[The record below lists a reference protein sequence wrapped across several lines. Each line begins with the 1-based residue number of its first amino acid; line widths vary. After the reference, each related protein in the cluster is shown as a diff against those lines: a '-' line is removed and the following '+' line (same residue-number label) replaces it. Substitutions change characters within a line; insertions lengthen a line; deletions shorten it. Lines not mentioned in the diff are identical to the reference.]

1 MPFNLLIFPL
11 VGGYYI
17 LIRFEYLRYIQ
28 YRLESQRILL
38 NSAFAGIIL
47 LVACFM
53 LRTVVYLCFPSL
65 LDQLG
70 KLMLLQTTYFGTTS
84 FTLVAAVLFTEI
96 ANLFVDRKKAIRK
109 SLEKA
114 GNEFELLLSS
124 SFFDAHLLQFT
135 MDNGKVYIGW
145 VKELPKPFTT
155 NYIRITPALS
165 GYRNEQK
172 ELIFTT
178 QYLTVYAS
186 YISDGSVA
194 DQNELKTDLVLK
206 VDKINS
212 ASFFDMEIYKRFN
225 PNEEETDLNTQH
237 QAQA

>member
-17 LIRFEYLRYIQ
+17 LIRLEYLRYIQ

-47 LVACFM
+47 LVACFI
-53 LRTVVYLCFPSL
+53 LRAIAKMIFPEFIETIGA
-65 LDQLG
+65 Q
-70 KLMLLQTTYFGTTS
+70 MPVRIPYFGTTS
-84 FTLVAAVLFTEI
+84 FTLLAAVAFTEI
-96 ANLFVDRKKAIRK
+96 ANLFFDRKKAIKK
-109 SLEKA
+109 SLEKV
-114 GNEFELLLSS
+114 GNELELMLSS

-155 NYIRITPALS
+155 NYIRITPAFS
-165 GYRNEQK
+165 GFRNENK
-172 ELIFTT
+172 ELVFTT

-186 YISDGSVA
+186 YIADGSVTN
-194 DQNELKTDLVLK
+194 QNELKTDLVLK

-212 ASFFDMEIYKRFN
+212 ASFFDMEMYKRFN
-225 PNEEETDLNTQH
+225 PDEEEAEMDEH
-237 QAQA
+237 

>member
-17 LIRFEYLRYIQ
+17 LTRFEYLKYVQ

-47 LVACFM
+47 LVICFA
-53 LRTVVYLCFPSL
+53 LRTIAGWGFPNLITLVTEYLPVKT
-65 LDQLG
+65 Q
-70 KLMLLQTTYFGTTS
+70 YFATTS
-84 FTLVAAVLFTEI
+84 FSLVAAVLGTEL

-109 SLEKA
+109 SLERV
-114 GNEFELLLSS
+114 GNEFELLMSS
-124 SFFDAHLLQFT
+124 SFFDGHLLQFT

-165 GYRNEQK
+165 GYRNEKK

-186 YISDGSVA
+186 YIADGSIA
-194 DQNELKTDLVLK
+194 NQNELKTDLVIK
-206 VDKINS
+206 ADKINS
-212 ASFFDMEIYKRFN
+212 VCFFDMDMYKRFN
-225 PNEEETDLNTQH
+225 PDEEGATAE
-237 QAQA
+237 

>member
-1 MPFNLLIFPL
+1 MPFNLLLFPL

-17 LIRFEYLRYIQ
+17 LIRFEYLRYVQ

-47 LVACFM
+47 LVTCFM
-53 LRTVVYLCFPSL
+53 MRAIVNIFFPEFILYLS
-65 LDQLG
+65 DQLPV
-70 KLMLLQTTYFGTTS
+70 KAPYFGTTS
-84 FTLVAAVLFTEI
+84 LSLIVAVVATEI

-109 SLEKA
+109 SLKKS
-114 GNEFELLLSS
+114 GNELELLLSA

-135 MDNGKVYIGW
+135 MDGGKVYIGW

-155 NYIRITPALS
+155 NYINITPAFS
-165 GYRNEQK
+165 GYRNENK
-172 ELIFTT
+172 ELVFTT

-186 YISDGSVA
+186 YIADGSVS
-194 DQNELKTDLVLK
+194 DHSELKTDLVLK

-212 ASFFDMEIYKRFN
+212 ASFFDMDMYKRFN
-225 PNEEETDLNTQH
+225 PDEDNEE
-237 QAQA
+237 

>member
-1 MPFNLLIFPL
+1 MPFNLLLFPL

-47 LVACFM
+47 LVVCFL
-53 LRTVVYLCFPSL
+53 LRAVANYFFPVL
-65 LDQLG
+65 IKDLG
-70 KLMLLQTTYFGTTS
+70 ALMPVKSAYFGTTS
-84 FTLVAAVLFTEI
+84 LSLVAAVAGTEI
-96 ANLFVDRKKAIRK
+96 ANLFVDRKKAIRN
-109 SLEKA
+109 SLKKA
-114 GNEFELLLSS
+114 GNEFELLMST
-124 SFFDAHLLQFT
+124 SFFDRHLLQFT
-135 MDNGKVYIGW
+135 MDSGKVYIGW

-165 GYRNEQK
+165 GYRNEAK

-186 YISDGSVA
+186 YIADGSVK
-194 DQNELKTDLVLK
+194 NETELKTDLVLK

-212 ASFFDMEIYKRFN
+212 VSFFDMEMYKRFN
-225 PNEEETDLNTQH
+225 PDEEEAADVP
-237 QAQA
+237 A

>member
-17 LIRFEYLRYIQ
+17 LIRFQYLRYIQ

-47 LVACFM
+47 LVACFF
-53 LRTVVYLCFPSL
+53 LRTITYLLFPSFIEY
-65 LDQLG
+65 LG
-70 KLMLLQTTYFGTTS
+70 AQMPIKSTYFGTTS
-84 FTLVAAVLFTEI
+84 FTLVAAVVFTEI
-96 ANLFVDRKKAIRK
+96 ANLFVDRKKAIKK

-114 GNEFELLLSS
+114 GNEFELLLSA
-124 SFFDAHLLQFT
+124 SFFDTHLLQFT
-135 MDNGKVYIGW
+135 MDSGKVYIGW

-165 GYRNEQK
+165 GYRNEKK
-172 ELIFTT
+172 ELVLTT

-186 YISDGSVA
+186 YIEDGSVT
-194 DQNELKTDLVLK
+194 DQSELKTDLVLK
-206 VDKINS
+206 VDKIDS
-212 ASFFDMEIYKRFN
+212 TSFFDMEMYKRFN
-225 PNEEETDLNTQH
+225 PAEEEADPSEE
-237 QAQA
+237 

>member
-1 MPFNLLIFPL
+1 MPFNLLLFPL

-17 LIRFEYLRYIQ
+17 LIRFGYFRYIQ

-38 NSAFAGIIL
+38 NSAFIGIIL
-47 LVACFM
+47 LVACFL
-53 LRTVVYLCFPSL
+53 LRAIVKYYCPSFI
-65 LDQLG
+65 QYMG
-70 KLMLLQTTYFGTTS
+70 ALMPIKEVYFGTTS
-84 FTLVAAVLFTEI
+84 FTLLAAVVFTEV
-96 ANLFVDRKKAIRK
+96 ANIFIDRKKAIKK

-114 GNEFELLLSS
+114 GNELELLMSA

-135 MDNGKVYIGW
+135 MDSGKVYIGW

-165 GYRNEQK
+165 GYRNERK
-172 ELIFTT
+172 ELVFTT

-186 YISDGSVA
+186 YIADGSVS
-194 DQNELKTDLVLK
+194 DQNELKTDLVIK

-212 ASFFDMEIYKRFN
+212 ASYFDMEMYNRFN
-225 PNEEETDLNTQH
+225 PDEEDTN
-237 QAQA
+237 

>member
-17 LIRFEYLRYIQ
+17 LIRFALFRYVQ
-28 YRLESQRILL
+28 YRLEIQRVLL

-47 LVACFM
+47 LVCCFI
-53 LRTVVYLCFPSL
+53 LRAIINIILPDFTAFISEHLPVRTPF
-65 LDQLG
+65 
-70 KLMLLQTTYFGTTS
+70 FGTTS
-84 FTLVAAVLFTEI
+84 FSLIVAVIATEI
-96 ANLFVDRKKAIRK
+96 GNLFINRKKAIKMSLQK
-109 SLEKA
+109 S
-114 GNEFELLLSS
+114 GNEFELLMSS

-135 MDNGKVYIGW
+135 MDSGKVYIGW

-155 NYIRITPALS
+155 SYIRITPAFS
-165 GYRNEQK
+165 GYRNEKK

-186 YISDGSVA
+186 YIADGSVQDTNA
-194 DQNELKTDLVLK
+194 LKTDLVLK

-212 ASFFDMEIYKRFN
+212 ASFFDLDMYKRFN
-225 PNEEETDLNTQH
+225 PDQDNE
-237 QAQA
+237 